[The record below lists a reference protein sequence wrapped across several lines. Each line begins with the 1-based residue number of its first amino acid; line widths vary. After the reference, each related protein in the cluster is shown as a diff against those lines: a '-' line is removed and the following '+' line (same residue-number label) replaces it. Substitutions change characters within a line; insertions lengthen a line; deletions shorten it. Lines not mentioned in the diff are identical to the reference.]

1 MDSIEIYRGD
11 ALSLRKEYRT
21 LQSDGLNDYCNDPL
35 LPCSAAS
42 SSTPSP
48 QLLEKNIGFCSLDQG
63 SQLAHCLALVSNMSK
78 RGGAARFTNP
88 QLKNCAHKYGK
99 HPLSLCRIYRQM
111 KPNPS

>member
-63 SQLAHCLALVSNMSK
+63 SQLAHFLALVSNMSN
-78 RGGAARFTNP
+78 RGGVRTIHKSPAKKIVRTNMANI
-88 QLKNCAHKYGK
+88 LFRYVEFIVK
-99 HPLSLCRIYRQM
+99 
-111 KPNPS
+111 